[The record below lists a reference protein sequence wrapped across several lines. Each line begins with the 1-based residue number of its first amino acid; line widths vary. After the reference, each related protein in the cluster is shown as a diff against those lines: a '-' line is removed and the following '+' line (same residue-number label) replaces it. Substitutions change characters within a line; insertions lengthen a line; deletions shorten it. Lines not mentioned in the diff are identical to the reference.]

1 MNEKQIA
8 ALREGFETQYGK
20 RDGFNPKYLRRNG
33 WGGYVNGRIEDAWQ
47 EWIACYQHLA
57 PMVEDAERYLWL
69 RNFDLRC
76 KDGVN
81 INPPCA
87 HVHASLYSHAVGTIP
102 AVRLVTGDELD
113 RAIDSAREQE
123 KKTC

>member
-1 MNEKQIA
+1 
-8 ALREGFETQYGK
+8 
-20 RDGFNPKYLRRNG
+20 
-33 WGGYVNGRIEDAWQ
+33 
-47 EWIACYQHLA
+47 
-57 PMVEDAERYLWL
+57 MVEDAERYLWL